1 MPELKFLSES
11 EPRNVV
17 GDWALRIGVAG
28 FFIVFGLE
36 KFSPDPGSH
45 WVQLFHEI
53 GAGDWFRYLTGVIE
67 ILGGL
72 LVLIP
77 QTVMVG
83 LTVLALTMAAA
94 VLIVAFVIGHPADS
108 IFPGIFL
115 VGLIGFGVWNRRS
128 RSNDPARTTE

>member
-1 MPELKFLSES
+1 MAELNFSSVSES
-11 EPRNVV
+11 RNVV

-28 FFIVFGLE
+28 FFIVFGFE
-36 KFSPDPGSH
+36 KFSSDPGSH
-45 WVQLFHEI
+45 WVQLFHKI

-77 QTVMVG
+77 RTVVIG
-83 LTVLALTMAAA
+83 LTLLALTMLAA
-94 VLIVAFVIGHPADS
+94 VLLVAFVIGRPADS

-115 VGLIGFGVWNRRS
+115 IGLIGFIAWNRRT
-128 RSNDPARTTE
+128 P